1 VIARMRR
8 GGRAAYRGA
17 SSLIESSLGILL
29 FVGGVF
35 VVYHMAN
42 TPSALA
48 SVSLL
53 LGFAGAGTA
62 AAGGLLALG
71 VRRELALETLTALAA
86 GSFALDLALI
96 SSKPETDVV
105 ATTAAPMFWLA
116 CLFLLHLFEPEQPE
130 QAAHADATA

>member
-1 VIARMRR
+1 VIARLRR
-8 GGRAAYRGA
+8 GAAAAYRGA
-17 SSLIESSLGILL
+17 SKLIESSLGLAL

-35 VVYHMAN
+35 VVYQMAN
-42 TPSALA
+42 TPSTLA

-105 ATTAAPMFWLA
+105 ATTAAPIFWLA
-116 CLFLLHLFEPEQPE
+116 CLFLLRLFEPAQPDR
-130 QAAHADATA
+130 AAHRDAMP